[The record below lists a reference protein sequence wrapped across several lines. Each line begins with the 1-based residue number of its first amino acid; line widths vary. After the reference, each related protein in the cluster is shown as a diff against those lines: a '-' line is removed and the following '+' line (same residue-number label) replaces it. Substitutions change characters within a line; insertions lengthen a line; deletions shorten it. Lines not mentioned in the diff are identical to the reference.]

1 MYLLR
6 CGGYGW
12 YNFNS
17 SHNLLKWY
25 LSTCYIGTRT
35 VGTAVDEWVPFG
47 YQIQT
52 YHIDMQWRKERCFAS
67 SCCYKELESVG
78 RNRRLFGL
86 QVISLQLFGWACSLF
101 TCQLRKSSYDIV
113 LFIPLATPA
122 ILVEEESILAESL
135 WLIFIIYIE
144 NSRVYCRPRNHV
156 GLGFLFFTFCA
167 HYVLLPSCHYTYD
180 TVIRKDVFIMQP

>member
-1 MYLLR
+1 MNECLLDIKYR
-6 CGGYGW
+6 
-12 YNFNS
+12 
-17 SHNLLKWY
+17 
-25 LSTCYIGTRT
+25 
-35 VGTAVDEWVPFG
+35 
-47 YQIQT
+47 
-52 YHIDMQWRKERCFAS
+52 HIILICSEGRKDVLHRRVVTKSWKTS

-144 NSRVYCRPRNHV
+144 NSRVYCRPRTYV